1 VTRRALKK
9 ERLHARVISSLQL
22 RHLAIDKVNVDWSD
36 SVAGVRTGAKITRER
51 CASTQNHRFCVG
63 EPTVP
68 TAATYLDEL
77 NPEQRRAVEHG
88 VTQGCTV
95 GPPHLVIA
103 GAGSGKTSTLAHRVA
118 HLVVCAAPANGSGV
132 RPAAR

>member
-1 VTRRALKK
+1 MTRRALKK

-95 GPPHLVIA
+95 GPPHWCRGML
-103 GAGSGKTSTLAHRVA
+103 GALSQNLYIS
-118 HLVVCAAPANGSGV
+118 
-132 RPAAR
+132 PAAFFIHVQEV